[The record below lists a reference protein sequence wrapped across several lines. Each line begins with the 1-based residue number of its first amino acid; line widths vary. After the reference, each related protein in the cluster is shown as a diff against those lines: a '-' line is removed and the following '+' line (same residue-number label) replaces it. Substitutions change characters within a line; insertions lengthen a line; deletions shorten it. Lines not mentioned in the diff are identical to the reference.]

1 MSLLQSFEKQLQVMQ
16 MRGINGKPYITCD
29 QYIDIDKFKA
39 LESKIILGIAK
50 AGPVKCHFSDDIL
63 DDADKARTIKQTIRK
78 YVIALRQQG
87 MLDDNDIEELQQ
99 LGDWRKQQWWLHLR
113 LPLRNPSWSVVL
125 RNSVNYAEK
134 NDEEACITHDDIK
147 YFPELE
153 SYIYNDLPFQS
164 VGRIVIFLQDQD
176 SATVTH
182 RDIVMGQD
190 PKELHR
196 NEFLYL
202 QCRQDK
208 QFFIIDEVT
217 KEKYYTQGHSIFF
230 NEIDYHGADPVQRM
244 TWSVRVDG
252 VFTPEFRKLITGSED
267 SMY

>member
-1 MSLLQSFEKQLQVMQ
+1 
-16 MRGINGKPYITCD
+16 MRGINGNPYITCD
-29 QYIDIDKFKA
+29 QHIDIDKFKS

-50 AGPVKCHFSDDIL
+50 AGPVKCNFSDDLL

-78 YVIALRQQG
+78 YVIALKQQG
-87 MLDDNDIEELQQ
+87 ILDDADLAELQE

-113 LPLRNPSWSVVL
+113 LPLRNPSWSVLL
-125 RNSVNYAEK
+125 RDSGDYANK
-134 NDEEACITHDDIK
+134 NNADKCITREEIK

-153 SYIYNDLPFQS
+153 QFIYNDLPFQS

-182 RDIVMGQD
+182 RDIMMGQD
-190 PKELHR
+190 PATLHQ
-196 NEFLYL
+196 NEFLFL

-208 QFFIIDEVT
+208 KFFIIDETT
-217 KEKYYTQGHSIFF
+217 KEKYYTQGHCVFF
-230 NEIDYHGADPVQRM
+230 NEIDYHGADAVQRM